1 MPLATLLPLVLQ
13 ASIAGTVL
21 ALGLRTRRHDVLSLF
36 REPGKLA
43 RSLLAMLVVMPL
55 LALAMAAAL
64 PLHPA
69 VEVALVGLAVSPV
82 PPLLPGKALKAGGRT
97 SYVVGLLFATALVSI
112 ATVPLA
118 VHTAGAITG
127 APRSLAAGRIAG
139 VVLASVLVPLLLGVV
154 IHALA
159 PALAARAVRPVALA
173 STLLLVV
180 GLQPLFPAL
189 WQPMLAL
196 VGNGTLLAIAAFAGA
211 GLAVGHLLGGRDR
224 EDRVVLALSTAA
236 RHPMVAIAA
245 ATTLFPGHRDVAPA
259 VLLYLLVSAL
269 LTAVYLRGTTPAPA
283 RHPPQPPP
291 RPPRPHPRVSELSSL
306 DGKSG
311 SSSA

>member
-1 MPLATLLPLVLQ
+1 MTLATLLPLVLK

-21 ALGLRTRRHDVLSLF
+21 AVGMRTRREDVLSLF
-36 REPGKLA
+36 RDPDNLA
-43 RSLLAMLVVMPL
+43 RSFLSMLVLMPM

-82 PPLLPGKALKAGGRT
+82 PPLLPGKELKAGGRA

-112 ATVPLA
+112 VTVPLA
-118 VHTAGAITG
+118 VHLVGGLSG

-139 VVLASVLVPLLLGVV
+139 VVLASVVVPLLLGVAV
-154 IHALA
+154 RALA
-159 PALAARAVRPVALA
+159 PALAERAARPVVLVSTVLLA
-173 STLLLVV
+173 AGFLPLLPTL
-180 GLQPLFPAL
+180 
-189 WQPMLAL
+189 WRPMLAL

-211 GLAVGHLLGGRDR
+211 GLATGHLLGGRER

-245 ATTLFPGHRDVAPA
+245 ATALFPGHREVAPA
-259 VLLYLLVSAL
+259 VLLYLLVSGL
-269 LTAVYLRGTTPAPA
+269 VSAVYLRRTTPAPV
-283 RHPPQPPP
+283 RHAPPP
-291 RPPRPHPRVSELSSL
+291 RPRVRVSELSSL
-306 DGKSG
+306 DGGRG
-311 SSSA
+311 SSPA